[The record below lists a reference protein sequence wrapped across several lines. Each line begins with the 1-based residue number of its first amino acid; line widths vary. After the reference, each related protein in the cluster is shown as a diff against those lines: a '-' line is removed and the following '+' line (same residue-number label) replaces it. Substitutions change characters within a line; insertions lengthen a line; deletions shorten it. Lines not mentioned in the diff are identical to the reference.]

1 MKKIILILFLILL
14 IVSGKFQPLY
24 AIPEYTLTASK
35 NNNLSSADSIVID
48 IRMLHTNS
56 ASANFEYALGQYY
69 FNFNTGIANG
79 GTLTYIMIDSDLPVA
94 ARPRN
99 PTISGNQLRLVTNA
113 VLGAGN
119 GPAISSTSPGTLIVR
134 MSLRTSASSF
144 APGQNLNLE
153 WRNISAGNPFTKV
166 FAYVGVLNTEITN
179 SANHFMENGLIPVN
193 QISSSV
199 PSEYS
204 LAQNYPNPFNPE
216 TKIDYQLSRSG
227 NMNLSVYDINGRLVS
242 TIFNGFRDAGYYT
255 VTFNA
260 SNLASG
266 VYYYRIEFENS
277 FDKVN
282 KMIVVK

>member
-1 MKKIILILFLILL
+1 MKKINLILFLILL
-14 IVSGKFQPLY
+14 IVSGKFQQLY

-204 LAQNYPNPFNPE
+204 LAQNFPNPFNPE
-216 TKIDYQLSRSG
+216 TKISFTLPESG
-227 NMNLSVYDINGRLVS
+227 NVTLKVFDLSGKEIASIVNGKLS
-242 TIFNGFRDAGYYT
+242 AGKYEFSFNGNGL
-255 VTFNA
+255 
-260 SNLASG
+260 SSG
-266 VYYYRIEFENS
+266 VYFYRISANQFNET
-277 FDKVN
+277 KR
-282 KMIVVK
+282 MILVK

>member
-14 IVSGKFQPLY
+14 IVSGKFQQLY

-35 NNNLSSADSIVID
+35 YNNLSSADSIVID

-56 ASANFEYALGQYY
+56 ATTNFEYALGQYY

-204 LAQNYPNPFNPE
+204 LAQNFPNPFNPE
-216 TKIDYQLSRSG
+216 TKISFTLPESG
-227 NMNLSVYDINGRLVS
+227 NVTLKVFDLSGKEIASIVNGKLS
-242 TIFNGFRDAGYYT
+242 AGKYEFSFNGNGL
-255 VTFNA
+255 
-260 SNLASG
+260 SSG
-266 VYYYRIEFENS
+266 VYFYRISANQFNET
-277 FDKVN
+277 KR
-282 KMIVVK
+282 MILVK